1 MLEVAATKK
10 KDAPISFA
18 TAAAAAATTT
28 TCPTRK
34 YRPSGCRPQ
43 ATDQYE

>member
-1 MLEVAATKK
+1 MLEVADTKK
-10 KDAPISFA
+10 KDAPISLA
-18 TAAAAAATTT
+18 AGAAAAATTT

-34 YRPSGCRPQ
+34 YRTSGCRTQ